1 MPYKFDPE
9 NPFATE
15 KAQPEMVI
23 NTDKSRGLK
32 IEHFFSTPGVHPFEQ
47 LEWEKRSAKITDDSG
62 KAIFEQ
68 DNIEVP
74 TSWSQLATK
83 VVASKYFYGDIE
95 TGQRENSVKQLVHR
109 VCKAIADRGRKDGY
123 FATDEDAE
131 VFYNELAWLCV
142 NQHGAFNSP
151 VWFNVGLLDVYG
163 VAGGKHNFHWNPQE
177 QTAVACENSYEYPQ
191 SSACFIQSVKD
202 SMQDIMRLATSEA
215 MLFKHGSGT
224 GTDLSTL
231 RSSKEKLSGGGKP
244 SGPLSFMRV
253 YDQIAAVIKS
263 GGKTRRAAK
272 MQSLKVGHPDIK
284 EFITC
289 KTEEEKK
296 AWALIEAGYDND
308 HNNEAYSSVMFQN
321 SNLSVRVTDEFM
333 QAVEKEDIWTT
344 YSVTT
349 GEKMD
354 EHSAR
359 ELMDLIAEG
368 TRICGDP
375 GLQYHSTINRWHT
388 CPNSG
393 PINAS
398 NPCSEYMFVD
408 DSACNLASLNLL
420 KFRNEDASFDIDSF
434 KKAIRMFIIAQE
446 ILVDNGSYPDEAVA
460 VNSHLY
466 RPLGLGYANLGS
478 LMMSL
483 AFPYDSDQARAIGG
497 AISAVMTGTAY
508 TASAEIAAMKEPFEQ
523 FAGNRDAMLK
533 VINMHRKH
541 AYDIPETHCPD
552 YLRNAAKDAWDQAFD
567 TGSKVGFR
575 NAQATVLAPTGTI
588 GFLMDC
594 DTTGIEPDIALVKYK
609 LLAGGGMF
617 KLVNKTVPMAL
628 ERLGYSADEVK
639 SICDYIDENETIEGA
654 KEFNPDHLPVF
665 DCAFKPRNG
674 KRCINYLAHLKMMA
688 SVQPFI
694 SGAISKTINM
704 PKESTTENIA
714 AAYMEGWKLGLK
726 AVAIYR
732 DGSKKL
738 QPVSTKKHK
747 DTKAKA
753 PAEASTPARPFRRRL
768 PDTRHSITHKFSVQ
782 GHEGYLTVGLYE
794 DGQPGEL
801 FITMAKEGSTVGG
814 LMDVIGTC
822 TSMAL
827 QYGVPLITLVDKF
840 RHARFEPSGMT
851 SNRDIPFAKSLIDYI
866 FCWLG
871 CQFMPG
877 YADKNIPNRSIGATP
892 PDNKNTT
899 TAREVVEKTK
909 DLAKK
914 IAEAKTETKIKAK
927 TTAPK
932 KPIIS
937 ASASKPLR
945 QPSSDPKIIS
955 APLGVPSKGAA
966 LMKESADPAGRI
978 SALVASAI
986 TETSG
991 PLQSEA
997 KTLEQFN
1004 AQFTHFTGDAP
1015 ACDVCGSIT
1024 VRNGTCYKCFNC
1036 GNSMGCS

>member
-9 NPFATE
+9 NPFTTE
-15 KAQPEMVI
+15 KSQPEMAV
-23 NTDKSRGLK
+23 NTDESRGLK
-32 IEHFFSTPGVHPFEQ
+32 IDHFFSTPGVHPFDQ

-62 KAIFEQ
+62 QAIFEQ

-95 TGQRENSVKQLVHR
+95 TGQREHSVKQLVHR

-131 VFYNELAWLCV
+131 VFYYELAWLCV
-142 NQHGAFNSP
+142 NQYGAFNSP

-163 VAGGKHNFHWNPQE
+163 VAGGKHNFHWSPRE
-177 QTAVACENSYEYPQ
+177 QTAVPCENSYEYPQ
-191 SSACFIQSVKD
+191 SSACFIQSVQD

-272 MQSLKVGHPDIK
+272 MQSLKVDHPDIK

-296 AWALIEAGYDND
+296 AWALIEAGYNKD

-321 SNLSVRVTDEFM
+321 ANLSVRVTDEFM
-333 QAVEKEDIWTT
+333 QAVEKEDTWTT
-344 YSVTT
+344 HAVTT

-375 GLQYHSTINRWHT
+375 GLQYDSTINRWHT

-420 KFRNEDASFDIDSF
+420 KFRNEDASFDIDRF

-460 VNSHLY
+460 VNSHLF

-483 AFPYDSDQARAIGG
+483 AFPYDSDQARAMAG

-508 TASAEIAAMKEPFEQ
+508 AASAEIAEMKQPFEE

-552 YLRNAAKDAWDQAFD
+552 YLRNAAKDAWDQA
-567 TGSKVGFR
+567 
-575 NAQATVLAPTGTI
+575 
-588 GFLMDC
+588 C
-594 DTTGIEPDIALVKYK
+594 
-609 LLAGGGMF
+609 
-617 KLVNKTVPMAL
+617 
-628 ERLGYSADEVK
+628 
-639 SICDYIDENETIEGA
+639 
-654 KEFNPDHLPVF
+654 
-665 DCAFKPRNG
+665 
-674 KRCINYLAHLKMMA
+674 
-688 SVQPFI
+688 
-694 SGAISKTINM
+694 
-704 PKESTTENIA
+704 
-714 AAYMEGWKLGLK
+714 
-726 AVAIYR
+726 
-732 DGSKKL
+732 
-738 QPVSTKKHK
+738 
-747 DTKAKA
+747 
-753 PAEASTPARPFRRRL
+753 
-768 PDTRHSITHKFSVQ
+768 
-782 GHEGYLTVGLYE
+782 
-794 DGQPGEL
+794 
-801 FITMAKEGSTVGG
+801 
-814 LMDVIGTC
+814 
-822 TSMAL
+822 
-827 QYGVPLITLVDKF
+827 
-840 RHARFEPSGMT
+840 
-851 SNRDIPFAKSLIDYI
+851 
-866 FCWLG
+866 
-871 CQFMPG
+871 PG
-877 YADKNIPNRSIGATP
+877 YRARTDGHYWF
-892 PDNKNTT
+892 PDG
-899 TAREVVEKTK
+899 
-909 DLAKK
+909 L
-914 IAEAKTETKIKAK
+914 
-927 TTAPK
+927 
-932 KPIIS
+932 
-937 ASASKPLR
+937 
-945 QPSSDPKIIS
+945 
-955 APLGVPSKGAA
+955 
-966 LMKESADPAGRI
+966 
-978 SALVASAI
+978 
-986 TETSG
+986 
-991 PLQSEA
+991 
-997 KTLEQFN
+997 
-1004 AQFTHFTGDAP
+1004 
-1015 ACDVCGSIT
+1015 
-1024 VRNGTCYKCFNC
+1024 
-1036 GNSMGCS
+1036 

>member
-1 MPYKFDPE
+1 MSYKFDPE
-9 NPFATE
+9 NPFTTEPSQPE
-15 KAQPEMVI
+15 KAVNPAQ
-23 NTDKSRGLK
+23 SRGLK
-32 IEHFFSTPGVHPFEQ
+32 IEHFFSTPGVHPFDQ
-47 LEWEKRSAKITDDSG
+47 LEWGTRSAKINDDSG
-62 KAIFEQ
+62 QAIFEQ

-74 TSWSQLATK
+74 KSWSQLATK
-83 VVASKYFYGDIE
+83 VVASKYFFGDVE

-123 FATDEDAE
+123 FAANEDAE
-131 VFYNELAWLCV
+131 VFYNELTWLCV
-142 NQHGAFNSP
+142 NQYGAFNSP

-163 VAGGKHNFHWNPQE
+163 VAGSKHNFHWDPQE
-177 QTAVACENSYEYPQ
+177 QAAVACENSYEYPQ
-191 SSACFIQSVKD
+191 ASACFIQSVKD

-272 MQSLKVGHPDIK
+272 MQSLKIDHPDIK
-284 EFITC
+284 EFITA

-296 AWALIEAGYDND
+296 AWALIEAGYDGD
-308 HNNEAYSSVMFQN
+308 HNNEAYNSVMFQN
-321 SNLSVRVTDEFM
+321 SNLSVRITDEFM
-333 QAVEKEDIWTT
+333 QAVEKDANWAT
-344 YSVTT
+344 YTVTT
-349 GEKMD
+349 GEKIG

-359 ELMDLIAEG
+359 ELMELIAEG

-398 NPCSEYMFVD
+398 NPCSEYMFID
-408 DSACNLASLNLL
+408 DSACNLASLNLM
-420 KFRNEDASFDIDSF
+420 KFQKEDGSFDIESF
-434 KKAIRMFIIAQE
+434 KRAIRLFIIAQE
-446 ILVDNGSYPDEAVA
+446 IFVDNGSYPDKAIA
-460 VNSHLY
+460 VNSHLF
-466 RPLGLGYANLGS
+466 RPLGLGFANLGS

-483 AFPYDSDQARAIGG
+483 ALPYDSDQARAIAG

-508 TASAEIAAMKEPFEQ
+508 AASAEMAEMKGPFEQ
-523 FAGNRDAMLK
+523 FSDNRDAMLK
-533 VINMHRKH
+533 VINMHRQH
-541 AYDIPETHCPD
+541 AYDIPESHCPD
-552 YLRNAAKDAWDQAFD
+552 YLRNAAKDAWEQAFD
-567 TGSKVGFR
+567 AGSRVGFR
-575 NAQATVLAPTGTI
+575 NAQATVIAPTGTI
-588 GFLMDC
+588 GFMMDC

-609 LLAGGGMF
+609 LLAGGGML

-639 SICDYIDENETIEGA
+639 SICDHIDKNETIEGA
-654 KEFNPDHLPVF
+654 KALNPDHLPVF

-674 KRCINYLAHLKMMA
+674 KRCIHYMAHLKMMA
-688 SVQPFI
+688 AVQPFI

-704 PKESTTENIA
+704 PKESTTEDIA
-714 AAYMEGWKLGLK
+714 IAYIEGWKLGLK

-738 QPVSTKKHK
+738 QPVSTKKYK
-747 DTKAKA
+747 DAKAKA
-753 PAEASTPARPFRRRL
+753 AAEASPPARPFRRRL
-768 PDTRHSITHKFSVQ
+768 PDTRQSITHKFSVT

-871 CQFMPG
+871 CQFIPG
-877 YADKNIPNRSIGATP
+877 YADKNTPNRTAAAAP

-914 IAEAKTETKIKAK
+914 IAEAKTETKIKAR
-927 TTAPK
+927 AVALK
-932 KPIIS
+932 KPALS
-937 ASASKPLR
+937 ALRTAR
-945 QPSSDPKIIS
+945 QPSPEPKIIS
-955 APLGVPSKGAA
+955 T
-966 LMKESADPAGRI
+966 DPAGRI
-978 SALVASAI
+978 SALVGSVI
-986 TETSG
+986 TEASG
-991 PLQSEA
+991 PLQTEM

-1004 AQFTHFTGDAP
+1004 AQFSHFTGDAP

-1024 VRNGTCYKCFNC
+1024 VRNGMCYKCFNC